1 MADAT
6 GETKSPLRVAFDRR
20 IKLEFHGARITSD
33 GGLLAYRELDDAFG
47 LTAMAASTL
56 GEGRRGK
63 NIRHQLL
70 GPAAPGGLRPA
81 RRLRRRQ
88 RCRAARP
95 RSGDARHRRPG
106 GHRPAGGLD
115 QPDGPL
121 RDRVAGH
128 RGEPRGAHGPVRR
141 LDRPGASAAAA
152 GRHHPRH
159 GQLRE
164 PDPWPAGGLG
174 LERPLR
180 LHLLPPAVRV
190 QPVRRPRALHAAARQ
205 RAQRRG
211 LAVGAGAGDRPL
223 P

>member
-1 MADAT
+1 
-6 GETKSPLRVAFDRR
+6 
-20 IKLEFHGARITSD
+20 
-33 GGLLAYRELDDAFG
+33 
-47 LTAMAASTL
+47 MAASAL
-56 GEGRRGK
+56 GEGRRGR
-63 NIRHQLL
+63 NIRHHLL

-115 QPDGPL
+115 QPDGPV
-121 RDRVAGH
+121 RDRVAGD

-141 LDRPGASAAAA
+141 LDRPGARAPAA

-180 LHLLPPAVRV
+180 LYLLPPAVRV
-190 QPVRRPRALHAAARQ
+190 QPVRRPGALRPAARQ
-205 RAQRRG
+205 RPQRRG
-211 LAVGAGAGDRPL
+211 LAGGAGAGDRPL
-223 P
+223 PRARPRRSTSAATRRSPSPSCTSCWKRRVSATPSACRPTRCCRSGSATC